1 MMTGDKVPAA
11 QAQRMGMVYQVFPEE
26 SYEGE
31 VAALALRMAQM
42 PTKALALTKRALNAS
57 ATNDLSTQLDLE
69 EALQTKAGKTYD
81 FNEGV
86 QSFLEKR
93 APEFKGE

>member
-1 MMTGDKVPAA
+1 
-11 QAQRMGMVYQVFPEE
+11 
-26 SYEGE
+26 
-31 VAALALRMAQM
+31 
-42 PTKALALTKRALNAS
+42 LTKRALNAA
-57 ATNDLSTQLDLE
+57 ATNDLNTQLDLE